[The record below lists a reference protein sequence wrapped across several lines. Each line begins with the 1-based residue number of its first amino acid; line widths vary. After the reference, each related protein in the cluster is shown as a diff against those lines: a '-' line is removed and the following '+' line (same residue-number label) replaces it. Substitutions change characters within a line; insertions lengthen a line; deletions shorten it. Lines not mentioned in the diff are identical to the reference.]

1 MMRWIGCLLLSA
13 AALAAADKPNFVVIF
28 ADDLGYGD
36 IGVFGSQLHRTPRL
50 DRMAAEG
57 RRYTDFYVSANV
69 CSPSRASLLT
79 GSYPRRVGLHENE
92 SRGWVLFPGNRTGLS
107 ADEIT
112 LPELLKTAGY
122 KTAIIGKWHL
132 GDQPEFLPTRHGFDS
147 YFGIPYSNDMGHD
160 SRPEPYRYPP
170 LPLLRDEAVI
180 EEEPDQRLIT
190 QRYTDEALVYLEENK
205 DDPFFLYL
213 PHTMPHWP
221 QYASEEFA
229 GKSKNDAWGDA
240 VEEID
245 YSVGRIL
252 DRLRELDLEEKT
264 LVLFFS
270 DNGGAL
276 RFGASNG
283 PLRAGKGTTW
293 EGGHRSALIARWP
306 GRVPAG
312 TVNRELLTSMDLYP
326 TFAAWAGVEPPSD
339 RVLDGKDIR
348 AFFTED
354 DPGPTPHLAYFYFF
368 TRHLNAVRSG
378 RWKLF
383 LQRTGRSNRRYVNQP
398 AEELYDL
405 HADVG
410 ETKNV
415 YREHPEVVLRLRRL
429 ARHAQW
435 DLGDG
440 GVRGA
445 RVRAPGFVKD
455 ARTLTT
461 NE

>member
-1 MMRWIGCLLLSA
+1 MRRLLLLLI
-13 AALAAADKPNFVVIF
+13 ALAAPVFAQDKPNVVILF

-36 IGVFGSQLHRTPRL
+36 LSSYGHPVIRTPHLDGLASEGIRL
-50 DRMAAEG
+50 TSFYSAPWCVPARAQLLMG
-57 RRYTDFYVSANV
+57 RYEQRIQMGA
-69 CSPSRASLLT
+69 T
-79 GSYPRRVGLHENE
+79 GSGGRDGIPEQERTLAEALGAVGY
-92 SRGWVLFPGNRTGLS
+92 RT
-107 ADEIT
+107 AMV
-112 LPELLKTAGY
+112 
-122 KTAIIGKWHL
+122 GKWHL
-132 GDQPEFLPTRHGFDS
+132 GSASPDYLPTGRGFDS
-147 YFGIPYSNDMGHD
+147 WLGLPYSNDMR
-160 SRPEPYRYPP
+160 RPWVNSDAPLWLFDGPKKIENPVDQDTLTTRYAA
-170 LPLLRDEAVI
+170 RAVDFI
-180 EEEPDQRLIT
+180 QSAE
-190 QRYTDEALVYLEENK
+190 
-205 DDPFFLYL
+205 DDPFFLYFA
-213 PHTMPHWP
+213 HTMPHWP

-229 GKSKNDAWGDA
+229 GKSKNGAWGDA

-415 YREHPEVVLRLRRL
+415 YREHPEVVLRLQSL
-429 ARHAQW
+429 AKHAQW

-445 RVRAPGFVKD
+445 RVRAPGFVRD

>member
-1 MMRWIGCLLLSA
+1 MRLTTLFLLALLSA
-13 AALAAADKPNFVVIF
+13 SAQEKPNFIVIF

-36 IGVFGSQLHRTPRL
+36 LGVFGSKLHRTPRL

-69 CSPSRASLLT
+69 CTPSRASLMT

-92 SRGWVLFPGNRTGLS
+92 TRQWVLFPSNQTGLS

-122 KTAIIGKWHL
+122 RTAIIGKWHL

-160 SRPEPYRYPP
+160 SRPKPYRYPP
-170 LPLLRDEAVI
+170 LPLLRDEQVV
-180 EEEPDQRLIT
+180 EKEPDQRFIT
-190 QRYTDEALVYLEENK
+190 QRYTDEALKYIEENRSE
-205 DDPFFLYL
+205 PFFLYL

-221 QYASEEFA
+221 QYASEDFA
-229 GKSKNDAWGDA
+229 GKSQNGAWGDA

-252 DRLRELDLEEKT
+252 DRLNELGLEERT

-270 DNGGAL
+270 DNGGAI
-276 RFGASNG
+276 RFGSSNG

-306 GRVPAG
+306 GRIPAG
-312 TVNRELLTSMDLYP
+312 SASQALLTSMDLYP
-326 TFAAWAGVEPPSD
+326 TFAAWAGVETPPD
-339 RVLDGKDIR
+339 RVIDGKDIR
-348 AFFTED
+348 SFFTEV
-354 DPGPTPHLAYFYFF
+354 DPGPSPHVAYFYYF

-383 LQRTGRSNRRYVNQP
+383 VQRTGRTNRRYVNQP
-398 AEELYDL
+398 VEELYDL

-410 ETKNV
+410 ERHNV
-415 YREHPEVVLRLRRL
+415 YADHPQVVERLRGL
-429 ARHAQW
+429 AEQARR

-440 GVRGA
+440 GVPGA
-445 RVRAPGFVKD
+445 RTRPSGFVVN
-455 ARTLTT
+455 AQPLTADQ
-461 NE
+461 